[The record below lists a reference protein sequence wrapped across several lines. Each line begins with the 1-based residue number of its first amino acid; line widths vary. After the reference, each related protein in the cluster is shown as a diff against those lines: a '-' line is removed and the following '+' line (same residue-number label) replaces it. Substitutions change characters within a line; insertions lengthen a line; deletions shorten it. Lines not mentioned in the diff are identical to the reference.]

1 MFQTNTNSLP
11 MIIAD
16 EKEALLTSVVSL
28 LRQKGFVV
36 ILQEQSPINTQI
48 GDTTKKFDALSILRM
63 VNESWPQN
71 TPVKIFNVQS
81 MAAQSTLAKPQL
93 SYTPALL
100 QYA

>member
-1 MFQTNTNSLP
+1 

-36 ILQEQSPINTQI
+36 ILQEQSPINIQI
-48 GDTTKKFDALSILRM
+48 NNTTEKFDALSILRI

-81 MAAQSTLAKPQL
+81 KAAQSTLVEDKA